1 MNLRQNEQQRTRHAP
16 AKLNLFLE
24 VLDRRDDGYHELET
38 LMVPIN
44 LRDSLTI
51 SPLPSADATPGRIEF
66 SLRSADPTANIPTDA
81 NVPAD
86 ASNLVVRALK
96 LLQQRSGC
104 EQGARIEL
112 VKRIPSEAGL
122 GGGSSD
128 AATALELGNEFWRLG
143 YPREKLAEFAA
154 ELGSDVPFF
163 LAHGAA
169 ICRGRGERVERLAPT
184 VPLHVVLVKPPAA
197 LSTADVFRASDLDAH
212 HNSNRTTQSAAA
224 VTALAAAL
232 TRGTPTQ
239 LHRWMTNRLEAAAAA
254 LSPWVARLRDS
265 FAKLDCL
272 AHQLTGSGS
281 VYFGI
286 CRHAQ
291 HARRLATIL
300 TTQQLGTVYTAQT
313 CP

>member
-44 LRDSLTI
+44 LRDSLTM
-51 SPLPSADATPGRIEF
+51 SPLTSADAAPGRIVF
-66 SLRSADPTANIPTDA
+66 SLRSTDPTANIPT
-81 NVPAD
+81 D

-104 EQGARIEL
+104 ELGARVEL

-143 YPREKLAEFAA
+143 CSREKLSEFAS

-184 VPLHVVLVKPPAA
+184 APLHVVLVKPPAA
-197 LSTADVFRASDLDAH
+197 LSTSAVFRACDPRSNHDA
-212 HNSNRTTQSAAA
+212 NYTTQSAAA

-239 LHRWMTNRLEAAAAA
+239 LHRRMTNRLEAAAAT